1 MHLRCGLNP
10 LRYQHDAPAPANS
23 RAPAGRLPQP
33 WLALARLGRPAAGP
47 PNAPPGARVCQWP
60 STVTELPDL
69 PLSGPCQH
77 LARGRITTLHAQG
90 PDDTCARRKIK
101 QAPPKVRRLGDRQ

>member
-1 MHLRCGLNP
+1 MRAPCTYAAVFIH
-10 LRYQHDAPAPANS
+10 YAISTIDAPAPANS
-23 RAPAGRLPQP
+23 KAPAGRLPQP

-47 PNAPPGARVCQWP
+47 PNAAPGARVCQWP

-77 LARGRITTLHAQG
+77 LARGRT
-90 PDDTCARRKIK
+90 
-101 QAPPKVRRLGDRQ
+101 